1 MRSLYRINLWLPMKW
16 NSASRQLAWREMAAK
31 TRRQIEPHIQPKGT
45 NIKFEKVKMY
55 PQQKPFVSKTP
66 SWIHESEIDVRN
78 KGKQHS
84 DQIIIDMYDT
94 QKTCSIDFS
103 SWPSLP
109 WSMVWAV
116 GWTYTTCW
124 ALLDSLFGVLE
135 AASST
140 LRSMCDPRRK
150 KEGKCW
156 ISPSNVWYQ
165 T

>member
-1 MRSLYRINLWLPMKW
+1 MKW

-66 SWIHESEIDVRN
+66 SWIHESEIDFRN

-103 SWPSLP
+103 S
-109 WSMVWAV
+109 
-116 GWTYTTCW
+116 
-124 ALLDSLFGVLE
+124 
-135 AASST
+135 
-140 LRSMCDPRRK
+140 
-150 KEGKCW
+150 
-156 ISPSNVWYQ
+156 
-165 T
+165 